1 MIKKRRKHNTAK
13 KNQKLEK
20 CVTANRKYKDTVFRM
35 IFLDKK
41 NLLSLYNAISGKTY
55 TDSEK
60 LEIVTLE
67 NAIYMGMKND
77 LAFIINTNIFL
88 YEHQGTYNPNMPLRD
103 LFYISSEYA
112 KLVENRSLYST
123 KMQKI
128 PAPNFVVFYNGTKKV
143 EDCQIHCLSE
153 AFENLTGEPQLELK
167 VKVLNVNA
175 GHNQVL
181 MEQCQILKE
190 YAEYVAMVRKYLV
203 EMPLNDAVNMAVD
216 ECIRK
221 GILAEFL
228 RKNRAEV
235 VRVSI
240 FEYDKEIEDEKLR
253 QAEFAAGKTEGRNI
267 ERRMH
272 IREMLLDNVPINKI
286 KQYTKATE
294 EEILSE
300 QEKIKE
306 N

>member
-1 MIKKRRKHNTAK
+1 
-13 KNQKLEK
+13 
-20 CVTANRKYKDTVFRM
+20 
-35 IFLDKK
+35 
-41 NLLSLYNAISGKTY
+41 
-55 TDSEK
+55 
-60 LEIVTLE
+60 
-67 NAIYMGMKND
+67 
-77 LAFIINTNIFL
+77 
-88 YEHQGTYNPNMPLRD
+88 
-103 LFYISSEYA
+103 
-112 KLVENRSLYST
+112 
-123 KMQKI
+123 
-128 PAPNFVVFYNGTKKV
+128 
-143 EDCQIHCLSE
+143 
-153 AFENLTGEPQLELK
+153 
-167 VKVLNVNA
+167 
-175 GHNQVL
+175 
-181 MEQCQILKE
+181 
-190 YAEYVAMVRKYLV
+190 MVRKYLA
-203 EMPLNDAVNMAVD
+203 EMSLNDAVNTAVD
-216 ECIRK
+216 ECIRN

-253 QAEFAAGKTEGRNI
+253 QAEFAAGRTEGRIEGRNI